1 MKMLINILFIVEHTI
16 TQANDLI
23 KQMNIEGY
31 FISLFIFLL
40 YYIILLFIIID

>member
-31 FISLFIFLL
+31 FISLLSYF
-40 YYIILLFIIID
+40 YYII